1 MEEMMPSKP
10 YECKMLDLLSDCQWN
25 PRYNM
30 FAVSG
35 FGQQF
40 PLLIYVFAR
49 TEDELD
55 RILLSGAGV
64 QMGSD
69 RAIEYNEARRREL
82 RNINDE
88 DSMMGSRMSRKGRN
102 SVRNDKNYGSNFSR
116 RSMDPRGNRSVDDL

>member
-1 MEEMMPSKP
+1 MPSRP

-40 PLLIYVFAR
+40 PLLIYVYSR

-69 RAIEYNEARRREL
+69 RALEYNEARRREL
-82 RNINDE
+82 RKVNDDE
-88 DSMMGSRMSRKGRN
+88 FSMGSRMN
-102 SVRNDKNYGSNFSR
+102 
-116 RSMDPRGNRSVDDL
+116 RSGNRGKNSMRDAYNDSGK